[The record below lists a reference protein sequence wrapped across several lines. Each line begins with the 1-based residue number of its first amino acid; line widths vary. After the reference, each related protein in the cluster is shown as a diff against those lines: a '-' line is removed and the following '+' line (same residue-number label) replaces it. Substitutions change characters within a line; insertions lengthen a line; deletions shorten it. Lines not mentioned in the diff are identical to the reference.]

1 MRREIVPAAGGRTPR
16 KVRPQENCAPRIE
29 SGPPEEGRRYSWAE
43 LLRRTFKIDILRC
56 PACGGRRIGIAVIT
70 QREVIRKIL
79 VSMGLPTE
87 PPAVHRDR
95 PPPPGRLDRGPGA
108 PPDAPG
114 FFL

>member
-1 MRREIVPAAGGRTPR
+1 
-16 KVRPQENCAPRIE
+16 
-29 SGPPEEGRRYSWAE
+29 

-56 PACGGRRIGIAVIT
+56 PACGGRRKAISVIT
-70 QREVIRKIL
+70 QPEVIRKIL
-79 VSMGLPTE
+79 ISMGLPTE